1 MDVWDSRIRE
11 SICFYD
17 SCLSSKDHSICN
29 KVPNWVVCSDQTSKY
44 PLWCYCVFAK
54 ASSSDKYCQFV
65 YPISQPLSTHDLASF
80 CSYANWTSKSRALK
94 LRNHCWKI
102 AGLNMSQNHG
112 VSSKFRK
119 KVCRLLRNRYSM
131 VTYAIQNILNKDNTI
146 SDMVEVFRN
155 TVSQKALEL
164 LGLRWKMD
172 LNGWP
177 VAAFLIDFRP
187 L

>member
-1 MDVWDSRIRE
+1 MKYLPKLWMSETAESVKASAFTIAAYLPRIIAYATKSLTE
-11 SICFYD
+11 
-17 SCLSSKDHSICN
+17 LSVRTKRVNIHFDA
-29 KVPNWVVCSDQTSKY
+29 T
-44 PLWCYCVFAK
+44 VFAK

-131 VTYAIQNILNKDNTI
+131 VTYAIQNILNTDNSI

-164 LGLRWKMD
+164 LGLR
-172 LNGWP
+172 
-177 VAAFLIDFRP
+177 
-187 L
+187 